1 MLALYKEG
9 SRIGGCFKK
18 PTDPNHSYSN
28 ISWCSYTCVKRT
40 FYCWNHLFVPWII
53 CQKNQEEMFVLPKDQ
68 WLDFS
73 VLYKM
78 FTLHFVIKI
87 SRYGVTFMWRLFFF
101 KMYTVLSIIAKTFS
115 FKSAMIW
122 SIITCS
128 VYLIWKFQ

>member
-40 FYCWNHLFVPWII
+40 FYCWNRLFVLWII

-68 WLDFS
+68 CLIFLYCIRCLLYILWLKYPGTVWHLCED
-73 VLYKM
+73 
-78 FTLHFVIKI
+78 
-87 SRYGVTFMWRLFFF
+87 FFF

-115 FKSAMIW
+115 FKSAVIW